1 MDLVD
6 KQDVARL
13 EVGQHRGEIA
23 GALNDRAGG
32 RAEAD
37 RQFAGDDLRQG
48 GLAEPGRTEEQHVIE
63 RLAAAA
69 RGVDEDA
76 QIVAQLALTDE
87 LLERRRPDRGFRRIL
102 LGALGGD
109 DSSCRVAHRAAP
121 CVAGCPSS
129 CSPARISASSAAL
142 SPSLRAAVAT
152 APNASARR

>member
-1 MDLVD
+1 EGGPQLRG
-6 KQDVARL
+6 DVS
-13 EVGQHRGEIA
+13 G
-23 GALNDRAGG
+23 
-32 RAEAD
+32 
-37 RQFAGDDLRQG
+37 QG
-48 GLAEPGRTEEQHVIE
+48 GLPEPGRTEEQHVIE

-76 QIVAQLALTDE
+76 QIVAQLALADE

-121 CVAGCPSS
+121 CVVGCPSS
-129 CSPARISASSAAL
+129 CSPARISASSDAL